1 MLGSRTHPLVRAEI
15 DELVK
20 MDERHVRIDLK
31 EGVKRA
37 LPGGSGVACVVN
49 LDADFAVKIDVRR
62 VSLLRLI
69 FDDARKQYFAR
80 HGGISAHQYLETC
93 RVENSITKSPDKAA
107 FGP

>member
-20 MDERHVRIDLK
+20 MDERDVRIDLK

-37 LPGGSGVACVVN
+37 LQGGSRVAFVVK
-49 LDADFAVKIDVRR
+49 LDAESAFKIDVRR
-62 VSLLRLI
+62 LSLLRLI
-69 FDDARKQYFAR
+69 FDDARKKYSAR

-107 FGP
+107 F